1 MTTEKELQYIAE
13 VEETTESTEGTDEG
27 AAVRVEQ
34 IDAYMPYITLY
45 YYADNADMPP
55 AYNQVRGVLET
66 QEQPLKVNYS
76 RTFQD
81 NRTGI
86 HYYIIVDT
94 TMGKSNLNDTRD
106 MLNEFQNW
114 MKAGDTLTVYTI
126 GDTTV
131 RLIDRADN
139 EQDLEAEIQTIA
151 GSYSGMNYAGALSE
165 IWTDIQELESASEQV
180 TSGRQILISVTPEI
194 EWTGDSIGEQQAAT
208 SLRQSGLPL
217 YEMIMGGEGTKTV
230 YQTLAED
237 TGGTVSYPERGE
249 LGRQVEQLCRQINR
263 CYVVQFQADSN
274 RVTDSWQMLSLTLD
288 EDETE
293 VQLPI
298 WVSRY
303 QEDDVAPEICLA
315 EVTDDR
321 MIHITFSE
329 MVYGADENS
338 HYQITDEKGKPL
350 TVDEITCEVNAE
362 GESNGADILLDQK
375 LYKGSYTIRTSGIVD
390 ASMEENVLTDEYVM
404 EYADG
409 PGGMVRV
416 LDQCKTYWW
425 IGAVLILIAGIVIVW
440 KQICRRQQN
449 QKVAVQV
456 HNARTLVGQKTES
469 LQPAAYQYIKL
480 IIYRNGKN
488 IDTQQVAVD
497 GSLIIGR
504 SDLSDLYFEDDQL
517 SRQHFAIE
525 CIQGELFVEDLD
537 TTNGTWLNGKR
548 IQKKEKLCSQDR
560 IGAGML
566 EFVIR
571 W

>member
-13 VEETTESTEGTDEG
+13 AEETTESTEGTDEG

-94 TMGKSNLNDTRD
+94 TMGRSNLNDTRD

-165 IWTDIQELESASEQV
+165 IWTDIQELESAPEQV

-237 TGGTVSYPERGE
+237 TGGTVSYPERGG
-249 LGRQVEQLCRQINR
+249 LGTQVEQLCRQINR

-315 EVTDDR
+315 EVTGDR

-404 EYADG
+404 EYTDG

-425 IGAVLILIAGIVIVW
+425 IGAVLILIAGIVIAW

-456 HNARTLVGQKTES
+456 HNARALVGQKTES

-525 CIQGELFVEDLD
+525 CIQGELFVEDLN

>member
-13 VEETTESTEGTDEG
+13 AEETTESTEGTDEG

-94 TMGKSNLNDTRD
+94 TMGRSNLNDTRD

-237 TGGTVSYPERGE
+237 TGGTVSYPERGG
-249 LGRQVEQLCRQINR
+249 LGTQVEQLCRQINR

-315 EVTDDR
+315 EVTGDR

-404 EYADG
+404 EYTDG

-425 IGAVLILIAGIVIVW
+425 IGAVLILIAGIVIAW

-456 HNARTLVGQKTES
+456 HNARALVGQKTES